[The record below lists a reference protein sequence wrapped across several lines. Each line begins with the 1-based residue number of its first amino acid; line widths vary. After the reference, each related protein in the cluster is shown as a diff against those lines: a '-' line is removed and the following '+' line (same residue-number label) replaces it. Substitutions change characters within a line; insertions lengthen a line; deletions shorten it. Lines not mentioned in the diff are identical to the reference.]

1 MDPNLI
7 RAMGAFLH
15 STLVK
20 AVMVAAV
27 VEVILAAFSI
37 LHVYCFFFFFLS
49 NMCIA
54 SGLPKGS
61 RGMVQEI
68 KQALGW
74 CNNHFDISYCYLIVF
89 VLWCRLQSV
98 QLLM

>member
-1 MDPNLI
+1 MDPKLDKGN
-7 RAMGAFLH
+7 GGFPPFH
-15 STLVK
+15 FGKGGDGDGGGGGYFGS
-20 AVMVAAV
+20 
-27 VEVILAAFSI
+27 
-37 LHVYCFFFFFLS
+37 FFHFACVLLLFFLS

>member
-37 LHVYCFFFFFLS
+37 LHVYCFFFFFEQH
-49 NMCIA
+49 
-54 SGLPKGS
+54 
-61 RGMVQEI
+61 V
-68 KQALGW
+68 
-74 CNNHFDISYCYLIVF
+74 YCFWIT
-89 VLWCRLQSV
+89 
-98 QLLM
+98 